1 MVMSKKKSPPSKRI
15 ERTTTASPYCI
26 NTSTAVGV
34 ISQHTMPPTIVS
46 SRRSKGPRA
55 LANVTS
61 SALNSRNFGGNGGG
75 KHGTK
80 RSCKKNEQGESINTD
95 DATIDEIGRRMTRSM
110 TLASSASTTNDLS
123 KKPSSRRVRRLA
135 PPDRSTMRTTRSMA
149 LRDKRLTASLI
160 SIDTIANIATYL
172 QPNNDA
178 MNVCLAVGPEAA
190 QIVRT
195 RYLLHREGGH
205 WSKSSTSFLFSA
217 VTDFDLSRKRRSW
230 MAYEWMLVNKDKC
243 RAWLLYG
250 RDFRF
255 APLLVARNETT
266 LTFSLAS
273 IYANPGI
280 AVAMGWTFLVAL
292 HFEREDFDVN
302 GLYNYGDVDI
312 GREEGRY
319 HLITTAIASDHVK
332 VFKLLLAHPRIELSC
347 TKTLEDPRRH
357 PLFFALFSKSSNKA
371 YFLRKVV
378 THRSFNVNEPIRLK
392 DGHMVPPLL
401 CVTSCY
407 ISLEPTESP
416 PLWALE
422 ILVEAGA
429 DVHLEVENMLSPY
442 NAMLRAA
449 SVFIQERLEDC
460 TADEIKHFIEA
471 LTVMEKWPASMKI
484 NGLVRG
490 FLTRR
495 RLAAVT
501 RR

>member
-1 MVMSKKKSPPSKRI
+1 
-15 ERTTTASPYCI
+15 
-26 NTSTAVGV
+26 
-34 ISQHTMPPTIVS
+34 MPPTKKITGESIVP
-46 SRRSKGPRA
+46 SRRSKGARA

-61 SALNSRNFGGNGGG
+61 SALNSRGLDGSGGG
-75 KHGTK
+75 KHGQK
-80 RSCKKNEQGESINTD
+80 RRCKKNEQGESINTD
-95 DATIDEIGRRMTRSM
+95 DASIEEIGRRMTRSM
-110 TLASSASTTNDLS
+110 TLTSSTGTATAKPAGDLS
-123 KKPSSRRVRRLA
+123 KKRSSRRVRRLA

-149 LRDKRLTASLI
+149 LRDKRLLASKI
-160 SIDTIANIATYL
+160 SIDCIANVATYL
-172 QPNNDA
+172 QPNNDV

-195 RYLLHREGGH
+195 RYLLHEKCNH
-205 WSKSSTSFLFSA
+205 WSDSSTSFLYSA
-217 VTDFDLSRKRRSW
+217 VTDTDLSRKRRSW

-255 APLLVARNETT
+255 APLLVKRDETT
-266 LTFSLAS
+266 LIFSLAS

-292 HFEREDFDVN
+292 HFQREDFDVN

-312 GREEGRY
+312 GREESRY
-319 HLITTAIASDHVK
+319 HLITTAMASDHVK
-332 VFKLLLAHPRIELSC
+332 VFNLLLAHPRIELSC
-347 TKTLEDPRRH
+347 PNTLDDLRRH
-357 PLFFALFSKSSNKA
+357 PLFFALFSKSSNRA

-378 THRSFNVNEPIRLK
+378 THRSFNVNEPIRFE

-407 ISLEPTESP
+407 SNSEITETP

-429 DVHLEVENMLSPY
+429 DVHLEVEDMMSPY

-449 SVFIQERLEDC
+449 SVFIRERLEDY
-460 TADEIKHFIEA
+460 TADEIKHFLEA

-490 FLTRR
+490 FLARR
-495 RLAAVT
+495 RLAAVA